1 MPKSY
6 QSKLKLLSSFIL
18 CISLSACNT
27 SSQSA
32 QNDHSN
38 VIPNSSPSNVHIDTE
53 GHTYATNDSIQPA
66 SPQLLVDKE
75 PSKQDKDSKSE
86 SNVQTPKK
94 SWSDTLSR
102 SVTLTTFN
110 ITPGYGHVMATIN
123 NTSNSELFFSVQ
135 HTATGKIYGNGTV
148 SPHTSITWRSYNIV
162 SQGLRSGENS
172 IQFRPVGNGNA
183 LKGTV
188 YIKSGST
195 IRDVSNESEN
205 NIQQ

>member
-6 QSKLKLLSSFIL
+6 QRKLKLLSSCIL

-27 SSQSA
+27 LSQSA

-66 SPQLLVDKE
+66 SPQLLVDKG
-75 PSKQDKDSKSE
+75 PSKQDKDGKSE

-94 SWSDTLSR
+94 SWSDTLSQ
-102 SVTLTTFN
+102 SVTLTKFT
-110 ITPGYGHVMATIN
+110 IKPGYGHVMATIN
-123 NTSNSELFFSVQ
+123 NTGDSELYFSVQ
-135 HTATGKIYGNGTV
+135 HTATGKQYGNGIVQPHSTV
-148 SPHTSITWRSYNIV
+148 TWRSYESV
-162 SQGLRSGENS
+162 SQGLRTGENS
-172 IQFRPVGNGNA
+172 IQFRSVGNGNS

-188 YIKSGST
+188 YIKSGSA
-195 IRDVSNESEN
+195 IGDVSH
-205 NIQQ
+205 